1 VLLGAAAT
9 LQLAGEEADADDG
22 VSSHQA
28 LLDQLRA
35 ARMAAAADARALVRA
50 ARTTELPARQWLV
63 LGSILTDIRRL
74 VAELG
79 TRSDLTVPVAKN
91 PLRHQ
96 GPSWLRNQGLRDPR
110 S

>member
-9 LQLAGEEADADDG
+9 LQLAGQEADAEDAVG
-22 VSSHQA
+22 SHQA
-28 LLDQLRA
+28 FLDQLRA

-50 ARTTELPARQWLV
+50 ARSTELPARQWLV
-63 LGSILTDIRRL
+63 LGSILTDVRRL

-79 TRSDLTVPVAKN
+79 TRSDLTAPVAKN

-96 GPSWLRNQGLRDPR
+96 GPGWLRNQGLKDPR